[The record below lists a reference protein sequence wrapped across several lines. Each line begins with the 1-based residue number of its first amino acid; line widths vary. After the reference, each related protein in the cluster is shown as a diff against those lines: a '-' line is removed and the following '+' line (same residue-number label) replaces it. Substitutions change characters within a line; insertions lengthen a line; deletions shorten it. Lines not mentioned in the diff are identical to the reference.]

1 MSGDFSAVI
10 NQVIIIFIFVILGY
24 ILSKTKK
31 LTDKGTSEITS
42 LVLTVV
48 NPCVIVNAFIT
59 SFTLEMLPSLL
70 MCFAASI
77 LIHII
82 AIFGG
87 KLIFKGKDNPI
98 LRFAVTYS
106 NCGFMAFPIIE
117 SVLGKQGVVYG
128 SVYLAVF
135 NCFVWTHGLSSLI
148 GNQKGKKMS
157 PKAFVNPGVIAII
170 IAILLVLLKIDLPYI
185 IERPIEMLGAL
196 NTPLAMTVTGAHLAS
211 AGLKKAFTDK
221 RAYGIAFLRLL
232 VLPVIMTS
240 MMCFMGIS
248 TDAIKALIIS
258 SGTPTASI
266 TVLFAST
273 YRNNVSL
280 AGGVIAVTTLLS
292 MITLPVLVLLSDYIF
307 R

>member
-10 NQVIIIFIFVILGY
+10 TQVVIIFIFVILGY

-42 LVLTVV
+42 LVLGVV

-70 MCFAASI
+70 MCFAVSI

-87 KLIFKGKDNPI
+87 KLIFKGEDNSI
-98 LRFAVTYS
+98 IRFAVTYS

-117 SVLGKQGVVYG
+117 SVLGQQGVVYG

-135 NCFVWTHGLSSLI
+135 NCFVWTHGLGSLI
-148 GNQKGKKMS
+148 GNQKGKKIS

-170 IAILLVLLKIDLPYI
+170 IAMLLVLLNIDLPYVV
-185 IERPIEMLGAL
+185 ERPIEMLAGL
-196 NTPLAMTVTGAHLAS
+196 NTPLAMTVTGAYLAS

-221 RAYGIAFLRLL
+221 RSYGVALLRLL
-232 VLPVIMTS
+232 VLPVIMAV
-240 MMCFMGIS
+240 MMYFMGIS
-248 TDAIKALIIS
+248 PDAIKALLIS
-258 SGTPTASI
+258 VGAPTASI

-273 YRNNVSL
+273 HNKDISL
-280 AGGVIAVTTLLS
+280 AGGTIAVTTLLS
-292 MITLPVLVLLSDYIF
+292 MITLPVLVLFSEYIF